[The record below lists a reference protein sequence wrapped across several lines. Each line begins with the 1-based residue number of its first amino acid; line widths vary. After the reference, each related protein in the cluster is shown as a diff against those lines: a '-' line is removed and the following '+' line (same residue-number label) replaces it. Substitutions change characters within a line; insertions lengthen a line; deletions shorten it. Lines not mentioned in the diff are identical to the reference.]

1 MAVNDGV
8 DAFLTRQS
16 APARET
22 ISSALD
28 LVNSGVQRIA
38 SLAESYKDYVGQG
51 AVDALTD
58 LAQWLAD
65 TNRTTKDALNVFE
78 APQRLA
84 HDAGVWF
91 QMNTT
96 ATQIAAAVRGYNLN
110 PSRFSAKYA
119 NHSAWTGPAADE
131 YVRLTGEQQRDST
144 KALKDF
150 IGKVGPA
157 LQQCAST
164 GFGYYIELLKFLH
177 VSVEIL
183 TRTLAALEGNLLQRA
198 FGVVAGILTS
208 LVRSLPTLLA
218 LWGQH
223 HNAVASIQ
231 NQFTALESAMAE
243 LDTLMVAPGGSV
255 TGWPDPTVQSGWP
268 SALNGRVQFRN

>member
-1 MAVNDGV
+1 MAVNDGM

-28 LVNSGVQRIA
+28 LVNGGVQRIT

-51 AVDALTD
+51 AADALRD
-58 LAQWLAD
+58 LLQWMAD

-78 APQRLA
+78 APERMA
-84 HDAGVWF
+84 RDARVWF
-91 QMNTT
+91 EMNTT

-110 PSRFSAKYA
+110 PSRFSGKYA
-119 NHSAWTGPAADE
+119 NHSAWTGPAAEE

-177 VSVEIL
+177 ASADIL
-183 TRTLAALEGNLLQRA
+183 TRAFQDLEGNLLQRA
-198 FGVVAGILTS
+198 FGVVAGILTG

-223 HNAVASIQ
+223 HSAVASIQ
-231 NQFTALESAMAE
+231 NQFTALESAMTE
-243 LDTLMVAPGGSV
+243 LDTLLVAPGAPGA
-255 TGWPDPTVQSGWP
+255 GWPDPTVQSGWP
-268 SALNGRVQFRN
+268 SAANGRVEFRQ